1 MPILILYSTVVL
13 RNDQIRDFLYKV
25 QMVVK
30 ISTPGCVHLSG
41 KLKDGQ
47 VFFDQTLPSYLL
59 CVNVK

>member
-1 MPILILYSTVVL
+1 MPILILNSTVVL

-41 KLKDGQ
+41 KLRWSRI
-47 VFFDQTLPSYLL
+47 F
-59 CVNVK
+59 